1 MALKSECSK
10 EGDESAFDGK
20 SYVKCLK
27 ARKKKI
33 ELLIISSIIFYNQAS
48 II

>member
-1 MALKSECSK
+1 MALRSECSK

-20 SYVKCLK
+20 SYVEGLK
-27 ARKKKI
+27 ARKKI
-33 ELLIISSIIFYNQAS
+33 QLLIISSIIFYNQAS

>member
-1 MALKSECSK
+1 MALRSECSK
-10 EGDESAFDGK
+10 VGDESAFDGK

-27 ARKKKI
+27 ARKKI
-33 ELLIISSIIFYNQAS
+33 EFLIISSIIFYNQAS